1 MRIVYCQ
8 SVMLFCFSE
17 EANCTCNS
25 KKSLNAKNSILLQL
39 LRIKF

>member
-1 MRIVYCQ
+1 MIYYQ
-8 SVMLFCFSE
+8 SVMLSCFSE

-25 KKSLNAKNSILLQL
+25 KKSLNAKNSILVQL